1 MTLEAIKKQA
11 NDMRPEDILQ
21 LAECNTPP
29 FYKRAIK
36 ITFVIVIA
44 VLLHVLVLYAL
55 DSISLTS
62 HPTSQPTRTIE
73 VSILHSDAL
82 VKTKEQRTT
91 NIREAKANLGLSN
104 LKQTIHK
111 SIFPAEN
118 TSSPETN
125 NNPTTIETTPDTDLS
140 LTPPPT
146 NTAPKNIGESL
157 QTAPPIQHP
166 AAHPADNP
174 VKPISNTSATS
185 QTTKNHDSTKSNE
198 PTLMSKKGTLLDFEQ
213 QDISTTKA
221 KAENEHIFS
230 PELIAAIEQ
239 AKKDQREY
247 LKGQQSDTEY
257 VITEDGDGTR
267 YVDIHG
273 VCWKIPELGSD
284 DDWVIALD
292 GCNGQTKSFH
302 FELNIT
308 TDILA
313 PESPL
318 NGLFTQE

>member
-1 MTLEAIKKQA
+1 
-11 NDMRPEDILQ
+11 MRPEDILQ

-91 NIREAKANLGLSN
+91 NIGEAKANLGLSN

-111 SIFPAEN
+111 SIIPAEN

-140 LTPPPT
+140 LTPPRLIQPLKILGK
-146 NTAPKNIGESL
+146 AYRL
-157 QTAPPIQHP
+157 PPH
-166 AAHPADNP
+166 
-174 VKPISNTSATS
+174 
-185 QTTKNHDSTKSNE
+185 STPSC
-198 PTLMSKKGTLLDFEQ
+198 PPS
-213 QDISTTKA
+213 
-221 KAENEHIFS
+221 
-230 PELIAAIEQ
+230 
-239 AKKDQREY
+239 R
-247 LKGQQSDTEY
+247 
-257 VITEDGDGTR
+257 
-267 YVDIHG
+267 
-273 VCWKIPELGSD
+273 
-284 DDWVIALD
+284 
-292 GCNGQTKSFH
+292 
-302 FELNIT
+302 
-308 TDILA
+308 
-313 PESPL
+313 
-318 NGLFTQE
+318 